1 MPSNPATGSLA
12 GSHRLLN
19 DLRESIHGSEHDISL
34 VLTLLLQ
41 AIETPG
47 KFNKYFSLFR
57 VYQIYRKLK
66 FVFEISESEHN
77 FFDSTIHYLTI
88 R

>member
-1 MPSNPATGSLA
+1 MPSNPASGSLA

-19 DLRESIHGSEHDISL
+19 DLRESIQGSGHDISL

-47 KFNKYFSLFR
+47 KLHKYFFLVFTK
-57 VYQIYRKLK
+57 IYRKLK
-66 FVFEISESEHN
+66 FAFEISESKHN
-77 FFDSTIHYLTI
+77 FF
-88 R
+88 